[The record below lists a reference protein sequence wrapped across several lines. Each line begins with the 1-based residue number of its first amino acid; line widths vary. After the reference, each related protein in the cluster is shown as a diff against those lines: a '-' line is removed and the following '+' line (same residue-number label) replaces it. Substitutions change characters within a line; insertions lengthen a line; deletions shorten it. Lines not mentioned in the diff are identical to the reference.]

1 MPGLDFLKRIASRI
15 GIILLLPFGLNAASA
30 ANFIEEAQKLVTAYG
45 CNQCHSTDG
54 SIVAAGIPRIAGQ
67 KYGYLYRQLRHFR
80 VGTVSYRGEI
90 VAIRQHRIMND
101 VTKRPSVRQLKQ
113 IAGFYASRTCVEN
126 SMAPAAKPAGVER
139 CETCHGGERTN
150 PWQDTPYLGG
160 QDETYLQRTIQKLWR
175 SRNSIAGEQ
184 ERYHR
189 LAEIMFTDADAPHL
203 DAYAAYFARLPCKGP
218 GAARR

>member
-1 MPGLDFLKRIASRI
+1 
-15 GIILLLPFGLNAASA
+15 
-30 ANFIEEAQKLVTAYG
+30 LVTAYG

-80 VGTVSYRGEI
+80 IGTVAYRGEI
-90 VAIRQHRIMND
+90 VAIRQHSIMND

-113 IAGFYASRTCVEN
+113 IAGFYASRSCVEN
-126 SMAPAAKPAGVER
+126 SLTPATRPAGVER

-175 SRNSIAGEQ
+175 SRNSTTGER

-203 DAYAAYFARLPCKGP
+203 DAYATYFSRLPCKGP
-218 GAARR
+218 VAAAK